1 MQTHKNNDYIYVYLF
16 IYIGSG
22 SYAKNPGF
30 ASEFLRVFFFFFF
43 LKMISKRLLCQLN
56 AQLRCQANQLISRGS
71 RFTHHIITVSVTWH
85 SYFKIINI
93 P

>member
-1 MQTHKNNDYIYVYLF
+1 MQTHKKNDYIYVYLF

-30 ASEFLRVFFFFFF
+30 ASEFLRVFFFFFKK
-43 LKMISKRLLCQLN
+43 KMISKRLLCQLN
-56 AQLRCQANQLISRGS
+56 VQLRYQTNQLISRSS
-71 RFTHHIITVSVTWH
+71 RLTHHVITVSVTWH
-85 SYFKIINI
+85 SYFKIRNI

>member
-30 ASEFLRVFFFFFF
+30 ASEFLRVFFFF
-43 LKMISKRLLCQLN
+43 LKK
-56 AQLRCQANQLISRGS
+56 
-71 RFTHHIITVSVTWH
+71 
-85 SYFKIINI
+85 K
-93 P
+93 